1 MNEYQS
7 HVVILMLFL
16 SLLQVF
22 LPLILAILFSHVLY
36 CRKNRHYW
44 RNCSA
49 RKTWADSAT
58 PNQACTE
65 SSHLY
70 SPLKVL
76 PLLRVQSQ
84 DDNELYSNLVES
96 VVNVRQLLEGEFVDG
111 VHVHKSE
118 GVQGRTAKSKMW
130 SFENWNMS
138 LTVIE
143 VLSKGYKLPFV
154 QIPDSPC
161 FIPNNNNNNNNNNS
175 ALHEVE
181 FVRRAIEEL
190 LTKRCIL
197 EVDSH
202 LYCCN
207 PFNSCTMKEVAF
219 GYRLES
225 FGKQEY
231 PVMQIQVRR
240 FANLVGHV

>member
-7 HVVILMLFL
+7 DVVILMLFL

-70 SPLKVL
+70 SPLTVL

-84 DDNELYSNLVES
+84 DDNEFYSNLVES
-96 VVNVRQLLEGEFVDG
+96 VSECSSVIRRG
-111 VHVHKSE
+111 V
-118 GVQGRTAKSKMW
+118 
-130 SFENWNMS
+130 
-138 LTVIE
+138 
-143 VLSKGYKLPFV
+143 
-154 QIPDSPC
+154 C
-161 FIPNNNNNNNNNNS
+161 
-175 ALHEVE
+175 
-181 FVRRAIEEL
+181 
-190 LTKRCIL
+190 
-197 EVDSH
+197 
-202 LYCCN
+202 
-207 PFNSCTMKEVAF
+207 
-219 GYRLES
+219 
-225 FGKQEY
+225 
-231 PVMQIQVRR
+231 
-240 FANLVGHV
+240 

>member
-1 MNEYQS
+1 M
-7 HVVILMLFL
+7 
-16 SLLQVF
+16 
-22 LPLILAILFSHVLY
+22 
-36 CRKNRHYW
+36 
-44 RNCSA
+44 
-49 RKTWADSAT
+49 
-58 PNQACTE
+58 
-65 SSHLY
+65 
-70 SPLKVL
+70 
-76 PLLRVQSQ
+76 
-84 DDNELYSNLVES
+84 
-96 VVNVRQLLEGEFVDG
+96 NVRQLLEGEFVDS

-130 SFENWNMS
+130 SFENLNMS

-154 QIPDSPC
+154 QIPDSLC
-161 FIPNNNNNNNNNNS
+161 FIPNNNNS
-175 ALHEVE
+175 SLHEVE

-207 PFNSCTMKEVAF
+207 PLTVVRGKKLRLV
-219 GYRLES
+219 LES

-231 PVMQIQVRR
+231 PVMQIQARR